1 MPKKKK
7 KIVAR
12 SIPKI
17 KAANLQKNY
26 SRAYAPF
33 LLKEH
38 VLPLI
43 LFCCFSISLY
53 IQTINFEYAL
63 DDTMVITENKFTQQG
78 VKGIGDIFK
87 YESFRGYLGRQ
98 SGKLTGERYRP
109 LSIASFAIE
118 KSLFGSNKA
127 ISHLIN
133 VLLYALTGML
143 LYRVL
148 LFMFPGDKHNKD
160 RKLFFSIP
168 FLATSFFLIHPLHV
182 EVVANIKGRD
192 EIFAFMGEMGVLY
205 FSFKYLYEKKTKYLL
220 FSFLL
225 FSAAIFSKEGAITF
239 IAIVPLTAYFFTR
252 TSMWER
258 LIVILPV
265 VLGTLV
271 YLIARVYAIGYLF
284 DNTEVPDLINNPF
297 YGMSFGEKTATI
309 FYTLLL
315 YLKLLIFPHPLTHD
329 YYPYQIPVMNWTQWQ
344 PLLSLGLHIAIIV
357 LIIRNWKRKTIL
369 GYTAAFYLLALSI
382 VSNLVVPIGT
392 SMNERFVYHA
402 SLGFCIA
409 LAWFINIGFEKNKQ
423 LRPVAAALLI
433 ILFPGFFIRT
443 LLRVPDWR
451 NNTTLDSAAIKYSPN
466 SARANCFYAIN
477 IWQNVYMKL
486 PSNTPAGRRKA
497 VLDSLNPYFEKSI
510 KLIPNYYAAMG
521 MNAAVAAE
529 YHKLDHNYDKLI
541 TRFEDIN
548 RSGCSEKFIIQY
560 LEYLNNIVSLR
571 SDAEKLLNY
580 YSRMKEFYKINF
592 PETGFLQDYQRL
604 YTSLYQR
611 IQTMN
616 Q

>member
-1 MPKKKK
+1 
-7 KIVAR
+7 
-12 SIPKI
+12 
-17 KAANLQKNY
+17 
-26 SRAYAPF
+26 
-33 LLKEH
+33 
-38 VLPLI
+38 
-43 LFCCFSISLY
+43 
-53 IQTINFEYAL
+53 
-63 DDTMVITENKFTQQG
+63 
-78 VKGIGDIFK
+78 
-87 YESFRGYLGRQ
+87 
-98 SGKLTGERYRP
+98 
-109 LSIASFAIE
+109 
-118 KSLFGSNKA
+118 
-127 ISHLIN
+127 
-133 VLLYALTGML
+133 
-143 LYRVL
+143 
-148 LFMFPGDKHNKD
+148 
-160 RKLFFSIP
+160 
-168 FLATSFFLIHPLHV
+168 
-182 EVVANIKGRD
+182 
-192 EIFAFMGEMGVLY
+192 
-205 FSFKYLYEKKTKYLL
+205 
-220 FSFLL
+220 
-225 FSAAIFSKEGAITF
+225 
-239 IAIVPLTAYFFTR
+239 
-252 TSMWER
+252 
-258 LIVILPV
+258 
-265 VLGTLV
+265 
-271 YLIARVYAIGYLF
+271 
-284 DNTEVPDLINNPF
+284 
-297 YGMSFGEKTATI
+297 
-309 FYTLLL
+309 
-315 YLKLLIFPHPLTHD
+315 
-329 YYPYQIPVMNWTQWQ
+329 
-344 PLLSLGLHIAIIV
+344 
-357 LIIRNWKRKTIL
+357 
-369 GYTAAFYLLALSI
+369 
-382 VSNLVVPIGT
+382 
-392 SMNERFVYHA
+392 MNERFVYHA

-592 PETGFLQDYQRL
+592 PETSFLQDYQRL
-604 YTSLYQR
+604 YTSLYQT